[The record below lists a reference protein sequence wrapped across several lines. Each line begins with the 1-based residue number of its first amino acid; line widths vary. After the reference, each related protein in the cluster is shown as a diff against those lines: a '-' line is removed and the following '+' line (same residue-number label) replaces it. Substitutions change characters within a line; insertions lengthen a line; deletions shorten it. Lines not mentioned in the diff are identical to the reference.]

1 MVVPPLESRIHV
13 PDGPKFCS
21 ARAAL
26 SLDVMIPEAVHR
38 VSYAIDLNCKT
49 KAIADDNLLENKVQV
64 NCGSDACRLVTTP
77 GGQNR
82 VTTVCTKKIP

>member
-26 SLDVMIPEAVHR
+26 SLDVMIPEAMHS

-49 KAIADDNLLENKVQV
+49 EESLMMIYFNKVQV
-64 NCGSDACRLVTTP
+64 NCGSNACR
-77 GGQNR
+77 
-82 VTTVCTKKIP
+82 